1 MIRFIIFILVFPLG
15 ISCSFNLFD
24 VILNICKSVNTHFF
38 FLIGTSF
45 SIVVLLF
52 FKTRFN
58 FFSTFEHELT
68 HNIWAIVFFRKPMGF
83 HVNND
88 GTGLFEYEAGSRFS
102 NVFILLSPYYF
113 PTVCFMW
120 LPFHIVWKEEYY
132 WFYFLMMGIF
142 FGYHVM
148 STIQETGSHQ
158 SDISSNGVFYSFL
171 IFIPLYVVFNGIILA
186 HLDNGFTGVYEF
198 IYSGH
203 LNNLEFM
210 TTFF

>member
-15 ISCSFNLFD
+15 ISCSINLFD
-24 VILNICKSVNTHFF
+24 VLVNIFNNLNTHFF

-45 SIVVLLF
+45 SLIILLF

-68 HNIWAIVFFRKPMGF
+68 HNIWAMVFFRKPRGF

-88 GTGLFEYEAGSRFS
+88 GSGLFEYEAGSRFS

-113 PTVCFMW
+113 PTACFMW
-120 LPFHIVWKEEYY
+120 LPFYIVWKEQYY

-148 STIQETGSHQ
+148 STIQETGSYQ
-158 SDISSNGVFYSFL
+158 SDITSNGVFYSYL
-171 IFIPLYVVFNGIILA
+171 IFIPLYVIFNGIILA
-186 HLDNGFTGVYEF
+186 HLDNGFSGVIDFLYVNNNNNFEF
-198 IYSGH
+198 IMS
-203 LNNLEFM
+203 
-210 TTFF
+210 FF